1 MLTLAQ
7 LSVLAG
13 REPDDNMRSV
23 LAGLD
28 RRGASAGLIRPH
40 RLAHYLAQLAHESGR
55 FRFDREVWGPT
66 SAQARYDTRT
76 DLGNTAAR
84 DGDGYRFRGRGP
96 IQVTGAANYRDLTA
110 WAQKAD
116 PSAPDFAADP
126 DALLTDPWE
135 GLAPIWFWE
144 TRGLNTYADRNDA
157 EMLCR
162 RINGGLNGY
171 SDRLDLYTRSALV
184 LLAYGP
190 DDVRRFQADAGLTVD
205 GVAGPRTRAALHT
218 RLTNAAFAPVEPPA
232 TPPESDETA
241 ILRDRIARAMA
252 ALTA

>member
-55 FRFDREVWGPT
+55 FRYDREVWGPT
-66 SAQARYDTRT
+66 AAQTRYDTRI

-96 IQVTGAANYRDLTA
+96 IQVTGADNYRDLTA
-110 WAQKAD
+110 WAQALD
-116 PSAPDFAADP
+116 PSAPDFEAQP
-126 DALLTDPWE
+126 DAVLTDPWE

-144 TRGLNTYADRNDA
+144 TRGLNAYADRNDP

-171 SDRLDLYTRSALV
+171 EDRLALYTAAALV
-184 LLAYGP
+184 LLGYLP
-190 DDVRRFQADAGLTVD
+190 DEVRRFQADAGLAVD
-205 GVAGPRTRAALHT
+205 GVAGPRTRAALHG
-218 RLTNAAFAPVEPPA
+218 RLTTAAFTAPEPPPVPA
-232 TPPESDETA
+232 PEPGPAEA
-241 ILRDRIARAMA
+241 KLARIAAIVA
-252 ALTA
+252 E